1 MATDLPSTLSITA
14 DVPAQAAVLTAA
26 GVLDG
31 TTYLRL
37 RDAII
42 KAALDEPSAVI
53 INVTALCVPAPSA
66 WSVFTSARWHVST
79 WPDVP
84 VILVCAHQHGR
95 DAVVRNGVS
104 RYVPVYPSKDGALDA
119 LADRQGANPRRR
131 ARAHLPAS
139 LGSLRRS
146 REIVT
151 ECLTAWSQTDFVAV
165 AKVIVTALV
174 ENVLQHTNSEPQI
187 RLETDG
193 VTVTLAVE
201 DSSQKPAALREYSTG
216 TICPSGLGIVAALC
230 RVWGNAPTASG
241 KTVWAVIGPENRL

>member
-1 MATDLPSTLSITA
+1 MAANVPSVLSITA
-14 DVPAQAAVLTAA
+14 DAPAQVAALTIT

-42 KAALDEPSAVI
+42 KAALDTPAAVVV
-53 INVTALCVPAPSA
+53 NVTALSVPAPSA

-84 VILVCAHQHGR
+84 VYLVCAHQSGR
-95 DAVVRNGVS
+95 DAIKRNGIT
-104 RYVPVYPSKDGALDA
+104 RYVPVYASVEDA
-119 LADRQGANPRRR
+119 LAALAERQPGKSRRR
-131 ARAHLPAS
+131 ARAQLPAS
-139 LGSLRRS
+139 LTSLRRS

-151 ECLTAWSQTDFVAV
+151 ECLSAWCLPELIPVS
-165 AKVIVTALV
+165 KVIVTALV
-174 ENVLQHTNSEPQI
+174 ENVLQHTHSEPEI

-193 VTVTLAVE
+193 AIVTVAVE
-201 DSSQKPAALREYSTG
+201 DTSHQYAGLREHPTG
-216 TICPSGLGIVAALC
+216 TTLPSGLGIVAALC
-230 RVWGNAPTASG
+230 RVWGSAPTASG